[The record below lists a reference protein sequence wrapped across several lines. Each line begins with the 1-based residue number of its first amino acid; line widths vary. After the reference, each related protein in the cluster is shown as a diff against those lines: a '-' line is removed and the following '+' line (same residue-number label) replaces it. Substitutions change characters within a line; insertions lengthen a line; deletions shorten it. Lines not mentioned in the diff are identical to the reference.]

1 MKAVGDKTSG
11 RVYLRGA
18 RHARGWFRPRRA
30 GRLWLSLA
38 FAVSLLFG
46 GCFREEKGE
55 RFYGKVSVPA
65 SQEFRWSDGGLP
77 KVFDPA
83 RAASPPDTDAVRAL
97 YEGLTD
103 YEPGTLRPVAAVASR
118 WETADGG
125 KRWTFHLREGARWTN
140 GDPVTAQDFVRSWQR
155 TLRLGER
162 APHANLLANIEGAQT
177 LSASNVSPA
186 QGGAA
191 QTAQAG
197 ANEPARTTQGQ
208 TAQGQAAQGQSRGL
222 RTGQTPASPPL
233 GVVALDARTLR
244 VMLQRPD
251 MNFPALVAHPVFRP
265 VHELSPEADLSEF
278 YYEQNQ
284 QDGATTDL
292 GIVTNG
298 AFSLSRMAGDSVEL
312 ARAESYWDAA
322 SVKLERVR
330 FVDRGGT
337 EASLA
342 AYRAGEV
349 DAISNASVEPLA
361 VKLLTPYE
369 DFRRETFAALNYY
382 RFNTAR
388 PPFDDLRVRQALACA
403 LDIER
408 LSADT
413 LGGATEPT
421 RKFLPVPAE
430 GDQGGA
436 GTSDDDDDE
445 KLETED
451 KPAGAVKG
459 GEVTNKDDEGVG
471 KGGDGI
477 GKEDEG
483 AGGDSGQFV
492 HNVERARRLLEE
504 SGYPGGVNFPR
515 IRLLVNRNEQQRL
528 VAQAVARMWREA
540 LGVETE
546 VVVRPWEEYE
556 AMLRAGD
563 FDVARRSLVM
573 QTTDEETNML
583 ELFGEGA
590 TATVVAESGTPAQVR
605 ATTASTP
612 ATNPAAAAADAQAG
626 ANTETQILTESQALR
641 ELPAIPL
648 HFASSYA
655 LVKPYVEGFEPNL
668 LDAPSLKN
676 VRINNEWRPPAPEQA
691 ARLLH
696 PPAH

>member
-1 MKAVGDKTSG
+1 MKAVGEKIFG
-11 RVYLRGA
+11 R
-18 RHARGWFRPRRA
+18 ARGFISRRDGLKSYRRRA
-30 GRLWLSLA
+30 AWLSLSL
-38 FAVSLLFG
+38 AVTASLLLG
-46 GCFREEKGE
+46 GCFREETGE
-55 RFYGKVSVPA
+55 RFYGKVSVPQT
-65 SQEFRWSDGGLP
+65 QEFRWSDGGLP

-83 RAASPPDTDAVRAL
+83 RAAAPPDTDAVRAL

-103 YEPGTLRPVAAVASR
+103 YEPGTLRPVPAVASR
-118 WETADGG
+118 WETANNGQC
-125 KRWTFHLREGARWTN
+125 WTFHLREGARWTN

-162 APHANLLANIEGAQT
+162 APHANLLANIEGAQAGVSE
-177 LSASNVSPA
+177 SARAERRQDSEHAERRQESERA
-186 QGGAA
+186 EQRQGS
-191 QTAQAG
+191 
-197 ANEPARTTQGQ
+197 ARAEQELGR
-208 TAQGQAAQGQSRGL
+208 SL
-222 RTGQTPASPPL
+222 RSQQIPSPPTL

-244 VMLQRPD
+244 VTLQRAD

-265 VHELSPEADLSEF
+265 VHELSLGAGLSELW
-278 YYEQNQ
+278 YEQNQ
-284 QDGATTDL
+284 QGGVTTEL

-298 AFSLSRMAGDSVEL
+298 AFSLSRLAGDSVEL

-337 EASLA
+337 ESALA

-349 DAISNASVEPLA
+349 DAITNAAVEPLA

-388 PPFDDLRVRQALACA
+388 PPFDDLRVRQALASA
-403 LDIER
+403 LNIER
-408 LSADT
+408 LNADT
-413 LGGATEPT
+413 LGGATEAT

-430 GDQGGA
+430 DAQSNASKREDDGGGVKA
-436 GTSDDDDDE
+436 
-445 KLETED
+445 ED
-451 KPAGAVKG
+451 KAKAEDDAKGEGTAEDKTPVAVKG
-459 GEVTNKDDEGVG
+459 
-471 KGGDGI
+471 I
-477 GKEDEG
+477 EG
-483 AGGDSGQFV
+483 AVGESGQFV

-504 SGYPGGVNFPR
+504 AGYPGGVNFPH

-528 VAQAVARMWREA
+528 VAQAVARMWHDA

-546 VVVRPWEEYE
+546 IIIRPWEEYE

-583 ELFGEGA
+583 ALFSDDA
-590 TATVVAESGTPAQVR
+590 TPE
-605 ATTASTP
+605 
-612 ATNPAAAAADAQAG
+612 AAPLAADAAAQGSPSATPSSETVAHAQAG
-626 ANTETQILTESQALR
+626 THADAPILTEAQALG

-655 LVKPYVEGFEPNL
+655 LVKPYVEGFEQSL
-668 LDAPSLKN
+668 LDAPSLKH
-676 VRINNEWRPPAPEQA
+676 VRINQSWQPPAPEQS
-691 ARLLH
+691 ARLSTGK
-696 PPAH
+696 